1 MPAYIHSERGLSFM
15 STDLKNFLH
24 SRGSAT
30 SLKTPYNPEGNGQFE
45 RYNRTI
51 WKTITLAL
59 KKCKLATTHWE
70 AIIPDALHS
79 IRALI
84 SVSTNCT
91 PHEHIF

>member
-1 MPAYIHSERGLSFM
+1 MPAYIHSDRGLSFM

-91 PHEHIF
+91 RHEHIF